1 MYIFIHIY
9 IYIYVHTYMFLLS
22 KRSSNSRSFSV
33 WNPRMDLR
41 IPTANVPAP
50 MTKDQLGDPRL
61 RGRPYFERLVLGG
74 WDPSS

>member
-1 MYIFIHIY
+1 
-9 IYIYVHTYMFLLS
+9 
-22 KRSSNSRSFSV
+22 
-33 WNPRMDLR
+33 MDLR

-61 RGRPYFERLVLGG
+61 RGRPYLERLVLGG